1 MNKTYRAKVS
11 LWIELEAENSSDA
24 IDAYDD
30 VIKAIR
36 ENSCNEEYRIIDAD
50 IECYDP
56 MSKKDRIDNPNKPNL
71 QELEDFWND
80 K

>member
-30 VIKAIR
+30 VIKTIC
-36 ENSCNEEYRIIDAD
+36 ENSCNEEYRIIDTD
-50 IECYDP
+50 VDYCGPVKLEEVD
-56 MSKKDRIDNPNKPNL
+56 KK
-71 QELEDFWND
+71 
-80 K
+80 

>member
-11 LWIELEAENSSDA
+11 LWIELEAENSSEA

-30 VIKAIR
+30 IIEAIC
-36 ENSCNEEYRIIDAD
+36 ENSCDEEYRIIDTDVDYCGPA
-50 IECYDP
+50 YGT
-56 MSKKDRIDNPNKPNL
+56 DRIDNPNAPTL
-71 QELEDFWND
+71 RDIEDFWND

>member
-1 MNKTYRAKVS
+1 MNKIYRAKVS

-30 VIKAIR
+30 IIEVIRA
-36 ENSCNEEYRIIDAD
+36 NSCDEEYRILDTD
-50 IECYDP
+50 IEYYGP
-56 MSKKDRIDNPNKPNL
+56 VSNKDKIDNPNVPNL
-71 QELEDFWND
+71 QDLEDFWND

>member
-11 LWIELEAENSSDA
+11 LWIELEAENSSEA

-30 VIKAIR
+30 IIEAIR
-36 ENSCNEEYRIIDAD
+36 ENSCDEEYRIIDTD
-50 IECYDP
+50 VECYGP
-56 MSKKDRIDNPNKPNL
+56 VSKKDKIDNPNKPNL

>member
-30 VIKAIR
+30 VIEAIR
-36 ENSCNEEYRIIDAD
+36 ENSYDEKYHIIDTD
-50 IECYDP
+50 IDYCGPVD
-56 MSKKDRIDNPNKPNL
+56 DANRIDNSNKPNL